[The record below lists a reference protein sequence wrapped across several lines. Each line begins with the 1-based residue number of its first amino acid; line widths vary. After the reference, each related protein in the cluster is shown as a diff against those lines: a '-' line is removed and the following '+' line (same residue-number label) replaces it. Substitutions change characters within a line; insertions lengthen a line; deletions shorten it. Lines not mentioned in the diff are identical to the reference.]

1 MARRTSMRMGSLNL
15 LVLVIALCLAVMG
28 VLSVVT
34 AQASGNLS
42 ARQAETSQDLYA
54 EESAAQYMLS
64 EVDSILANVRQG
76 HVRPSRIIGTI
87 SDASQRI
94 CTAAEE
100 LEASQAVGLTASLE
114 TFTPSSAS
122 PSKASGQSSI
132 TLDDNPFGSGQTASQ
147 EPTIS
152 PFLAESME
160 GCTGGVTFT
169 LKTPS
174 GLNLACMIGL
184 YPDGTY
190 TIFQWETFRSWNE
203 AVRNEM
209 LWTGN

>member
-1 MARRTSMRMGSLNL
+1 MRMGSLNL

-42 ARQAETSQDLYA
+42 ARQAETSQELYA

-64 EVDSILANVRQG
+64 EVDGILANVRQG
-76 HVRPSRIIGTI
+76 HVRSSRMTGTI
-87 SDASQRI
+87 SDASERI
-94 CTAAEE
+94 CAAAEE
-100 LEASQAVGLTASLE
+100 LETSQAVGLTASLE
-114 TFTPSSAS
+114 TFTPNSTSS
-122 PSKASGQSSI
+122 SKASGQSGI

>member
-1 MARRTSMRMGSLNL
+1 MRMGSLNL

-34 AQASGNLS
+34 AQASANLS
-42 ARQAETSQDLYA
+42 ARQAETSQELYA
-54 EESAAQYMLS
+54 EESAAQYILS
-64 EVDSILANVRQG
+64 EVDGILANVRQG
-76 HVRPSRIIGTI
+76 YVRSSRVTGAI
-87 SDASQRI
+87 SEASQRI
-94 CTAAEE
+94 CTAAEG

-114 TFTPSSAS
+114 TFTPSSTS
-122 PSKASGQSSI
+122 SSKPSGQSGI
-132 TLDDNPFGSGQTASQ
+132 TLDDNPFGAGQTAPQ
-147 EPTIS
+147 EPAIS
-152 PFLAESME
+152 PALTDSMK
-160 GCTGGVTFT
+160 GCTGGVTFA